1 MLKIT
6 PPPPSVGQFLTAT
19 EVTQRLKVGK
29 STLYRKIRNEGF
41 PKPIQM
47 GLRCARWS
55 EEAISNWLEEQ
66 KGKVAA

>member
-1 MLKIT
+1 MLNIT
-6 PPPPSVGQFLTAT
+6 PPPASVGQFLTAT

-55 EEAISNWLEEQ
+55 EESVSNWLEEQ
-66 KGKVAA
+66 KEKTAA

>member
-6 PPPPSVGQFLTAT
+6 PPPASVGQFLTAT

-55 EEAISNWLEEQ
+55 EDEIKNWISQQNE
-66 KGKVAA
+66 GKAA